1 MPITRRRVLATLTG
15 AAAAI
20 GVPSIWMTYMK
31 TYDGPVSD
39 HFDGLHFFDPDGSP
53 PKSLGEVLRW
63 QFGGRRKREVWLEWA
78 PSPHADTPPPRVEGD
93 KVRLCFVG
101 HASWLI
107 QTGGLN
113 ILVDPVW
120 SMRASPF
127 SFAGPKRHNDP
138 GIAFEKLPKIDV
150 VLVSH
155 GHYDHLDVATLSK
168 LTSAFGPRV
177 VTPLGNDI
185 TMRASDTAIK
195 AEAFDW
201 YQRVELGN
209 GVAATLVPTRH
220 WSARGL
226 FDRNKALWAS
236 FVLETPAGKL
246 YIVCDSGYG
255 DGRHFRRVADA
266 HGPLRLAI
274 LPIGAYEPRWFM
286 QDQHMNPEDAV
297 KALADCGAAQAL
309 AHHHGTFQLTDEAID
324 APAIALGE
332 ALDAAKVPREKFVA
346 LKPGQ
351 VFEI

>member
-1 MPITRRRVLATLTG
+1 VSLTRRRLLTILASL
-15 AAAAI
+15 AAASGLSAFWA
-20 GVPSIWMTYMK
+20 SRMR

-39 HFDGLHFFDPDGSP
+39 HFDGTHFFDPDGAS

-63 QFGGRRKREVWLEWA
+63 QFGPDRQRQAWPEWA
-78 PSPHADTPPPRVEGD
+78 PSPYADVPPARVSGD
-93 KVRLCFVG
+93 RVRLSFVG

-107 QTGGLN
+107 QAAGLN
-113 ILVDPVW
+113 ILIDPVW
-120 SMRASPF
+120 SVRASPL
-127 SFAGPKRHNDP
+127 SWAGPERHNDP
-138 GIAFEKLPKIDV
+138 GIAFDALPPIDV

-155 GHYDHLDVATLSK
+155 GHYDHLDVATLSN
-168 LTSAFGPRV
+168 LTAKFSPRV
-177 VTPLGNDI
+177 ITPLGNDV
-185 TMRASDTAIK
+185 TMRSADAAIR

-201 YQRVELGN
+201 HDRVELGA
-209 GVAATLVPTRH
+209 GVAVTLMPTRH

-236 FVLETPAGKL
+236 FVLETPAGKI

-255 DGRHFRRVADA
+255 EGKHFRRVREA

-286 QDQHMNPEDAV
+286 KDQHMNPSDAV
-297 KALADCGAAQAL
+297 MALADCGAEQAL

-324 APAIALGE
+324 APVTALQA
-332 ALDAAKVPREKFVA
+332 ALDEAKIPGERFVA

-351 VFEI
+351 AVEI